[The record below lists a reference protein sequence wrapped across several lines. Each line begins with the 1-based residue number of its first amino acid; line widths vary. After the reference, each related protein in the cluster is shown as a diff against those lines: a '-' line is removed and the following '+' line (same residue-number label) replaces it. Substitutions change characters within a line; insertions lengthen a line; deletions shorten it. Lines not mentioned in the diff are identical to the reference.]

1 MQNSFLLLAV
11 LLAASSAC
19 PVLAQ
24 VTVNPGAL
32 DPNAPRPTPAPA
44 PRPAPARPA
53 AKPAQQA
60 ASAKGTGLLGA
71 YISTFLLTVTNPMT
85 ILSFAAIFAG
95 KSPSCTV

>member
-19 PVLAQ
+19 PALAQ

-44 PRPAPARPA
+44 SRPAPARPA

-60 ASAKGTGLLGA
+60 APTPA
-71 YISTFLLTVTNPMT
+71 VTPK
-85 ILSFAAIFAG
+85 AAL
-95 KSPSCTV
+95 P